1 MKHPIGV
8 TAWSLPSPNTH
19 SMALTKALGFD
30 AIQLDLGNADHCLT
44 YTQPLF
50 QRIAVEESRRLELT
64 ILPMTLNALGG
75 HEFVNGRNSAD
86 GRIAYDILRM
96 GLDAA
101 AAMGVE
107 GVCVPSF
114 GRNEIHTPAHFDA
127 TVEAL
132 RFACG
137 MAKPMGLRVYTE
149 NVLSAEVLA
158 RLFDAV
164 DSEQLYL
171 EFDCQNYSVFA
182 EEDAAAVLRAF
193 CGRIGSFIHV
203 KDGVSA
209 PGDQPIGK
217 GRSPLREI
225 AAILKENGFTGTLV
239 LENNYDAPPFVHPAQ
254 GDVFDAVRRDMK
266 AVHELMT

>member
-19 SMALTKALGFD
+19 SMDLAKALGFD

-50 QRIAVEESRRLELT
+50 QRLAVEESRRLGLS

-75 HEFVNGRNSAD
+75 HGFVEGRNTAD
-86 GRIAYDILRM
+86 GRIAYDVLRM

-101 AAMGVE
+101 AAMGLE
-107 GVCVPSF
+107 GICVPSF

-127 TVEAL
+127 TAEAL

-137 MAKPMGLRVYTE
+137 IAGTMGLRVYTE
-149 NVLSAEVLA
+149 NVLPASELT
-158 RLFDAV
+158 RLFAAV

-182 EEDAAAVLRAF
+182 GEDAAAVLRAF
-193 CGRIGSFIHV
+193 CHRIGSFIHV
-203 KDGVSA
+203 KDGVTD
-209 PGDQPIGK
+209 PGDRPIGA
-217 GRSPLREI
+217 GRSPLAEI
-225 AAILKENGFTGTLV
+225 AAILREVGFAGTLV
-239 LENNYDAPPFVHPAQ
+239 LENNYDAVPFVHPAH
-254 GDVFDAVRRDMK
+254 GNVFDAVQRDIA
-266 AVHELMT
+266 AVRGMMD